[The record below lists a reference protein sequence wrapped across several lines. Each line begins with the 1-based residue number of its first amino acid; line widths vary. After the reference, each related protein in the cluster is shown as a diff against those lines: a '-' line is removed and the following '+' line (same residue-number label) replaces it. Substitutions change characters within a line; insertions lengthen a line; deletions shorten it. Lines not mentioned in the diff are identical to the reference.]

1 MKLANAEFQDD
12 EEVVQVLQKF
22 LNEGS
27 LEPGTESNALAYKLD
42 EAAEWVEWAEDD
54 MDFSCSGLTGPEAPH
69 SFHVCLRED
78 LGPQELGREVVVTAW
93 PGAPKP
99 QGGDVVV
106 ALRSNMSD
114 LKAFQVALLV
124 PQDRARQLQL
134 HAKALPR
141 SVHPR
146 RPTNFADRQKVVR
159 RATACRD
166 KGALSQKAW
175 SYLTEWAKGTR
186 RRDRRPQHYAVLQH
200 RIGQGPAAVQAPPLT
215 GIAADLLE
223 PKWTKE
229 PRPIKIRPGPCAD
242 LEPEPAEDDG
252 DAELRCVNY

>member
-1 MKLANAEFQDD
+1 MEFAC
-12 EEVVQVLQKF
+12 
-22 LNEGS
+22 
-27 LEPGTESNALAYKLD
+27 SN
-42 EAAEWVEWAEDD
+42 
-54 MDFSCSGLTGPEAPH
+54 LTGPEAPH

-78 LGPQELGREVVVTAW
+78 LGPQELGREVMVTAW

-114 LKAFQVALLV
+114 LKAFQVVLLV
-124 PQDRARQLQL
+124 PQDRARQLRL
-134 HAKALPR
+134 HAKALPT

-146 RPTNFADRQKVVR
+146 RPTSSVSRNVLMAG
-159 RATACRD
+159 ATACRAL
-166 KGALSQKAW
+166 GALSEKAYL
-175 SYLTEWAKGTR
+175 YLTDWAKGTR
-186 RRDRRPQHYAVLQH
+186 RRHRRPKHYAFLQH
-200 RIGQGPAAVQAPPLT
+200 RIGHGHAAAQAPPLT
-215 GIAADLLE
+215 GIAPDLLE

-229 PRPIKIRPGPCAD
+229 PRPIVVRRFRPGPCAD